1 MVSTGAGL
9 VRGEEYTGK
18 RRYTANWTTRW
29 QLEHVGAR
37 WSTLEHAGARWR
49 ASIAFYRLYSA
60 NLIDSHGVC
69 SGDPPMVAE
78 VCCDCPIGKSTP
90 SRKTFT
96 HTLRSL
102 RRCEL

>member
-9 VRGEEYTGK
+9 VRGEEYTEK
-18 RRYTANWTTRW
+18 RQYTANWTTRW
-29 QLEHVGAR
+29 Q
-37 WSTLEHAGARWR
+37 LEHAGARWR

-78 VCCDCPIGKSTP
+78 VCCDCPIGKSTHT
-90 SRKTFT
+90 RKTFT